1 MLESVRL
8 PGSSDRSE
16 VEEVKERRKNDY
28 LPLVNDELNLISPK
42 EYSLESLNQ
51 PKLVERQQIE
61 EFKGS
66 LRISSS
72 SDSSSSGDIIIRG
85 NYPSGQN
92 FELESISLPDNSD
105 RNYIERQYSDRLSND
120 S

>member
-42 EYSLESLNQ
+42 EYSLESLN
-51 PKLVERQQIE
+51 
-61 EFKGS
+61 
-66 LRISSS
+66 
-72 SDSSSSGDIIIRG
+72 
-85 NYPSGQN
+85 
-92 FELESISLPDNSD
+92 
-105 RNYIERQYSDRLSND
+105 
-120 S
+120 